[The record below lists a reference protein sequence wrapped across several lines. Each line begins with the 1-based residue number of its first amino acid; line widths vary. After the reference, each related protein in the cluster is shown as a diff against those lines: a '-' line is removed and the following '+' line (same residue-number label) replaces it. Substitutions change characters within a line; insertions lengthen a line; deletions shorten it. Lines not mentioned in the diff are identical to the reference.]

1 LVLALLLAGCVT
13 VTRMPEAIDADRSGV
28 PLAELVQGRA
38 LFVSHC
44 GSCHQVPDP
53 GSRSAAEWSTV
64 VPQMLE
70 DAKLS
75 AEDGAR
81 VLTFLKALAKPSA
94 ALPEAHAERR

>member
-1 LVLALLLAGCVT
+1 MT
-13 VTRMPEAIDADRSGV
+13 VTRMPDARDAERSGV

-44 GSCHQVPDP
+44 GNCHQTPDP

-64 VPQMLE
+64 VPEMMQ

-81 VLTFLKALAKPSA
+81 VLSFLKALAKPSA
-94 ALPEAHAERR
+94 ALPETHAQRR